1 MPVVFINFFGIFP
14 RQLPKRMEREDANLP
29 SLQLWRKSCNKRAL
43 EASSWTMTNVLR
55 KKIGTMCAK
64 LQRGK
69 RKSGSFGAKRLTNKW
84 RAKTCSVRLFYHE
97 LDNYFIESERERIP
111 KIPTWWIFTRF
122 ATLSVAVTTT
132 GWKFLVFVLVF
143 FLNKT
148 PVEKTSSEY
157 RFGTLLS
164 LAAVMFTSVNYH

>member
-43 EASSWTMTNVLR
+43 EASSWTIEWQMSWGKRLEPCV
-55 KKIGTMCAK
+55 
-64 LQRGK
+64 QSFSEERGK
-69 RKSGSFGAKRLTNKW
+69 VEVLVPRGSLTNDAPKLVL
-84 RAKTCSVRLFYHE
+84 SG
-97 LDNYFIESERERIP
+97 YFITS
-111 KIPTWWIFTRF
+111 WIITLLKASVRF

-164 LAAVMFTSVNYH
+164 LAAVMFTSVNCH